1 MKQILITLLFCG
13 IFMNGFSQSVSKT
26 NDIKRLLEIT
36 GSGKLG
42 VQVGQTMISSFKQ
55 SYPNVPEEFWNN
67 FLKELNSDVLI
78 NMIIPIYDKYYSES
92 EIRELTEF
100 YQSAL
105 GKKVIATMPQ
115 IMQESMQAG
124 QSWGRAIGE
133 KVYTNLKEK
142 GFVKKEE

>member
-13 IFMNGFSQSVSKT
+13 IFTNGFSQSVSKI

-55 SYPNVPEEFWNN
+55 TYPNVPEEFWNN

>member
-1 MKQILITLLFCG
+1 
-13 IFMNGFSQSVSKT
+13 
-26 NDIKRLLEIT
+26 
-36 GSGKLG
+36 
-42 VQVGQTMISSFKQ
+42 
-55 SYPNVPEEFWNN
+55 
-67 FLKELNSDVLI
+67 
-78 NMIIPIYDKYYSES
+78 MIIPIYDKYYSES
-92 EIRELTEF
+92 EIKELTEF

-124 QSWGRAIGE
+124 QNWGRAIGE

>member
-13 IFMNGFSQSVSKT
+13 IFTNGFSQSVSKT
-26 NDIKRLLEIT
+26 DDIKRLLEIT

-42 VQVGQTMISSFKQ
+42 VQVGQTMISSFKK
-55 SYPNVPEEFWNN
+55 SYPNVPEEFWNS

-92 EIRELTEF
+92 EIKELTEF

-124 QSWGRAIGE
+124 QNWGRAIGE

>member
-13 IFMNGFSQSVSKT
+13 IFTNGFSQSVSKT

-55 SYPNVPEEFWNN
+55 TYPNVPEEFWNN

>member
-92 EIRELTEF
+92 KIR
-100 YQSAL
+100 
-105 GKKVIATMPQ
+105 K
-115 IMQESMQAG
+115 
-124 QSWGRAIGE
+124 
-133 KVYTNLKEK
+133 LKEFK
-142 GFVKKEE
+142 NSP

>member
-13 IFMNGFSQSVSKT
+13 IFTNGFSQSVSKT

-42 VQVGQTMISSFKQ
+42 VHVGQTMISSFKQ

>member
-13 IFMNGFSQSVSKT
+13 IFTNGFSQSVSKT

-55 SYPNVPEEFWNN
+55 SYPNVPEEFWNS

>member
-13 IFMNGFSQSVSKT
+13 IFTNGFSQSVSKT
-26 NDIKRLLEIT
+26 DDIKRLLEIT

-42 VQVGQTMISSFKQ
+42 VQVGQTMISSFKK
-55 SYPNVPEEFWNN
+55 SYPNVPEEFWNS

-92 EIRELTEF
+92 EIKELTEF

>member
-13 IFMNGFSQSVSKT
+13 IFTNGFSQSVSKT
-26 NDIKRLLEIT
+26 DDIKRLLEIT

-42 VQVGQTMISSFKQ
+42 VQVGQTMISSFKK
-55 SYPNVPEEFWNN
+55 SYPNVPEEFWNS

-92 EIRELTEF
+92 EIKELTEF

-105 GKKVIATMPQ
+105 WKKVIATMPQ

-124 QSWGRAIGE
+124 QNWGRAIGE

>member
-13 IFMNGFSQSVSKT
+13 IFTNGFSQSVSKT

>member
-13 IFMNGFSQSVSKT
+13 IFTNGFSQSVSKI

-55 SYPNVPEEFWNN
+55 TYPNVPEEFWNN

-92 EIRELTEF
+92 EIKELTEF

-124 QSWGRAIGE
+124 QNWGRAIGE

>member
-13 IFMNGFSQSVSKT
+13 IFTNGFSQSVSKT

-92 EIRELTEF
+92 EIKELTEF

-124 QSWGRAIGE
+124 QNWGRAIGE